1 MFYEFLETDLAD
13 MTLDDLPDVKETVS
27 WLEKITPTILHYLK
41 LFAICLVIF
50 LVGKKLIQLILRIM
64 KKSFEK
70 AKVEE
75 GLAGFLEKLAKIGL
89 YLLLVTIVAGILGL
103 ETSSLVAVVG
113 SAGLAIGLAIQG
125 SLSNIAGGVL
135 ILLSKPFLVG
145 DMISTPSGDGT
156 VISIGMIYTRLQTV
170 DNKMIVIPNGTL
182 ANGAITNITMEKDRM
197 LDLEFD
203 VSYDADLKK
212 VKQLLGELV
221 AQQKPVLKEKEPK
234 VFVKAL
240 AASSVTIGVRMW
252 VLTEDYWDVR
262 WSFVEQVKELFTQ
275 NGIEIPY
282 QQMDVHVVNE
292 KTKET

>member
-13 MTLDDLPDVKETVS
+13 MTLEDLPDVKETVS

-41 LFAICLVIF
+41 LFGICLVIF

-89 YLLLVTIVAGILGL
+89 YLLLVTIMAGILGL

-135 ILLSKPFLVG
+135 ILFSKPFLVG

-203 VSYDADLKK
+203 VSYDTDLKK

-221 AQQKPVLKEKEPK
+221 AGQKPVLKEKEPK

>member
-13 MTLDDLPDVKETVS
+13 MTLEDLPDVKETVS

-41 LFAICLVIF
+41 LFGICLVIF

-89 YLLLVTIVAGILGL
+89 YLLLVTIMAGILGL

-135 ILLSKPFLVG
+135 ILFSKPFLVG

-203 VSYDADLKK
+203 VSYDTDLKK

-221 AQQKPVLKEKEPK
+221 AGQKPVLKEKEPK

-292 KTKET
+292 KTTKT

>member
-13 MTLDDLPDVKETVS
+13 MTLEDLPDVKETVS

-41 LFAICLVIF
+41 LFGICLVIF

-89 YLLLVTIVAGILGL
+89 YLLLVTIMAGILGL

-135 ILLSKPFLVG
+135 ILFSKPFLVG

-203 VSYDADLKK
+203 VSYDTDLKK

-221 AQQKPVLKEKEPK
+221 AGQKPVLKEKEPK

-240 AASSVTIGVRMW
+240 AASSVTIGVQMW

-292 KTKET
+292 KTTKT